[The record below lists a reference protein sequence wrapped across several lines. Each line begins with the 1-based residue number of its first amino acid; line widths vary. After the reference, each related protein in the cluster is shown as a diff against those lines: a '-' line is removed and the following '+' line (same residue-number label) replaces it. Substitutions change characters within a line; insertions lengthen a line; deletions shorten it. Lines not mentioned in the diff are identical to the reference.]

1 MLAQAPA
8 ENARTRSIRSDDK
21 YWLNRTLHL
30 TPYLVLLHIRPV
42 ADLGTLHRTNTS
54 NLPSIGYVEE
64 TAPHP
69 GRNPEAT
76 VLDSRSAMPIRDRA
90 KSNYSP
96 ILG

>member
-8 ENARTRSIRSDDK
+8 ENTSTRSIRSNDK
-21 YWLNRTLHL
+21 YRLNHTLHFS
-30 TPYLVLLHIRPV
+30 PYLVHLHIRPV
-42 ADLGTLHRTNTS
+42 AGLGTYHRRDTS
-54 NLPSIGYVEE
+54 NLPSIRYVEE

-69 GRNPEAT
+69 GRNPEVP

-96 ILG
+96 IPG